1 MNILAIF
8 VLVLIFTALLQGS
21 VVALPLGMM
30 LIILWYIN
38 RDTKNLGVLVLIFSI
53 SLAVVANISIWI
65 IVASTTIS
73 LYLFILGRSFLPAK
87 IGISFGL
94 CAISLV
100 VWELSVAFLSK
111 INL

>member
-8 VLVLIFTALLQGS
+8 VLVLIFTALLQVS

-30 LIILWYIN
+30 LIILWYIKA
-38 RDTKNLGVLVLIFSI
+38 DTKNLGVLVLIFSI

-73 LYLFILGRSFLPAK
+73 LYLFILGRSFLPSK

-94 CAISLV
+94 FAISLV